1 MKTWLFVF
9 LWTET
14 LLLLVRLNKTDA
26 HAKKIRCITPLT
38 RILLESNV
46 SSIKRHFKLWYLE
59 M

>member
-9 LWTET
+9 LWTKT
-14 LLLLVRLNKTDA
+14 LLLLVRLHETVA

-38 RILLESNV
+38 RILLDSNV
-46 SSIKRHFKLWYLE
+46 SSIKRHCKLWYLE